1 MLFSDTCVWPAFW
14 PSHRADHTCMLGS
27 GIPFVTFQIVFSV
40 SLFFFARWPLALRK
54 ARLANVPDWFPRLSL
69 LVWGVGRGVHP
80 RLDLSHFFHCS
91 ATANA
96 SLVWAGT
103 PARPG
108 GALRN
113 IIARFKV
120 HSLCTQP
127 GIRCTDPGRE
137 TFHINPANP
146 QFKDS
151 FSLYGYATWHPM
163 IVTLVFNR
171 PLAGIDHTTASFP
184 CHSVTVLP

>member
-1 MLFSDTCVWPAFW
+1 M
-14 PSHRADHTCMLGS
+14 
-27 GIPFVTFQIVFSV
+27 FQIGFPASPCWCGV
-40 SLFFFARWPLALRK
+40 SAGECTHDSTYHTFFTVRQNGQREP
-54 ARLANVPDWFPRLSL
+54 
-69 LVWGVGRGVHP
+69 GVGREDP
-80 RLDLSHFFHCS
+80 RP
-91 ATANA
+91 TGRGR
-96 SLVWAGT
+96 V
-103 PARPG
+103 
-108 GALRN
+108 ALRN

>member
-1 MLFSDTCVWPAFW
+1 M
-14 PSHRADHTCMLGS
+14 
-27 GIPFVTFQIVFSV
+27 FQIGFPASPCWCGV
-40 SLFFFARWPLALRK
+40 SAGECTHDSTYHTFFTVRQNGQREP
-54 ARLANVPDWFPRLSL
+54 
-69 LVWGVGRGVHP
+69 GVGREDP
-80 RLDLSHFFHCS
+80 RP
-91 ATANA
+91 TGRGR
-96 SLVWAGT
+96 V
-103 PARPG
+103 
-108 GALRN
+108 ALRN

-146 QFKDS
+146 QFKEFIFPTAIRNLASDD
-151 FSLYGYATWHPM
+151 Y
-163 IVTLVFNR
+163 VTIVFNR